1 VLHQRVTPALTAMET
16 IAALHQLL
24 TATKSAPL
32 SEERE
37 EREGRE
43 VITEATLDLEARE
56 EREDTAVLHARLSVM
71 ALDLVRLANTTEAT
85 TVSNTTEATT
95 EARVAREVTTEAEEA
110 REVTSAVREAREV
123 TMVAREAR
131 EVKEDTSHLTT
142 QPQVTTQF
150 HLVTLAL
157 IA

>member
-85 TVSNTTEATT
+85 TVSNTTEA
-95 EARVAREVTTEAEEA
+95 RVAREVTTEAEEA
-110 REVTSAVREAREV
+110 REVTSVVREAREV
-123 TMVAREAR
+123 TTVAREAR